1 MNQNDIFIK
10 DEGNNWFRR
19 NRDELT
25 PEKDDLITQ
34 MLKRLE
40 LCPKKI
46 VEVGCSNGW
55 RLEKLR
61 RIFSAD
67 CFGIEVSHEAVA
79 CARNNFPKIRVQQQ
93 DVSHM
98 SVEETFDL
106 VICNFVLHWLDRTQL
121 LQAVAG
127 IDALTN
133 WGGI

>member
-1 MNQNDIFIK
+1 MA
-10 DEGNNWFRR
+10 
-19 NRDELT
+19 
-25 PEKDDLITQ
+25 
-34 MLKRLE
+34 
-40 LCPKKI
+40 
-46 VEVGCSNGW
+46 VGKTAS
-55 RLEKLR
+55 
-61 RIFSAD
+61 D

-133 WGGI
+133 LGVFSPKRFFARFQSKTMVSSSAG